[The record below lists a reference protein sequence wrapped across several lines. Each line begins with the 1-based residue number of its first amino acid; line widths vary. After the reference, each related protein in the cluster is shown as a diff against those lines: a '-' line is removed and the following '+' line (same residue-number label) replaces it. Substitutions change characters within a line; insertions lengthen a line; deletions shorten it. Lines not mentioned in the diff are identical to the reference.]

1 MQHSRFRIAL
11 ILMIAFLMS
20 HASAQQPNAG
30 EVVIPF
36 TLTSQNNIVVQAF
49 LNGTDAL
56 KVMLHTASSGVTLT
70 EEGAKKAKSIAFTG
84 ASEMKSWGGSGT
96 SRWSQGNM
104 LLLGSYQQGNVI
116 VHENKNSG
124 EGTEGK
130 FGLDVFGKRM
140 VEIDFGRSLMVVHDR
155 LPGKVKRYAR
165 VKMEKRNGDLFVPGN
180 CLIEGK
186 EYSNQFLLH
195 TGYSGGLLLDD
206 AFAASAGVE
215 GKIKIT
221 SESSLKDSF
230 GHTIKVKKG
239 MLPTFIV
246 GKTTISEVPV
256 GFFAG
261 AVGAQKMS
269 VLGCEVLKRFNVIFD
284 LVNNDLY
291 LELIRR

>member
-1 MQHSRFRIAL
+1 MCHFVTVVLLVGLWNPHAL
-11 ILMIAFLMS
+11 
-20 HASAQQPNAG
+20 AQQPVAG

-49 LNGTDAL
+49 LNGGGAL
-56 KVMLHTASSGVTLT
+56 KLMLHTASSGVTLT
-70 EEGAKKAKSIAFTG
+70 EEGAKKAKMVFTG
-84 ASEMKSWGGSGT
+84 STEMKSWGGSGT
-96 SRWSQGNM
+96 SRWSKGNT
-104 LLLGSYQQGNVI
+104 LLLGNYQQGNI
-116 VHENKNSG
+116 TVHENKNSG
-124 EGTEGK
+124 EGTDGK
-130 FGLDVFGKRM
+130 FGLDIFGKRI
-140 VEIDFGRSLMVVHDR
+140 VEIDFGRSLIVLHEK
-155 LPGKVKRYAR
+155 LPAKVERYTR
-165 VKMEKRNGDLFVPGN
+165 VKLENRDGELFVQGN

-186 EYSNQFLLH
+186 DHVTRFLIH

-206 AFAASAGVE
+206 AFAAKAGVE

-239 MLPTFIV
+239 ILPTFV
-246 GKTTISEVPV
+246 LGKTTISEVPV

-269 VLGCEVLKRFNVIFD
+269 VLGCEVLKRFNVVFD
-284 LVNNDLY
+284 LGNNELY